1 VPLLAGCG
9 AQGSA
14 ENAAEEPPEVPIN
27 VRTLAIER
35 RTLDEYLTVTGVL
48 RPLRGTDVSTEES
61 GVVASVPR
69 EKGQNV
75 SRGTPLIRLERHLL
89 EAEMRAAEA
98 NRSLLEYDESR
109 TRRLFEEKQV
119 SRYEML
125 TLETRLEAARAEA
138 DIARRR
144 WERAEVKAPYEG
156 IVADRYV
163 EPGQLVRPGS
173 PVARVVDPYTLK
185 LSASVSER
193 EVAWIREGA
202 PAMVT
207 LDGLDRVVPG
217 RVAWISF
224 EAEPSSGKF
233 QVEVHVDNPDLAL
246 RPGVVGRAQILKRR
260 HEDVVVIPH
269 DAVVPQP
276 VGLAGFVVEGDRS
289 RLRPLELGA
298 DQGMLTI
305 VSRGLEKGDQLI
317 VRGQR
322 DVLDGSLVRVTER
335 ATAPDGSTPED
346 PPSVRAEYSFSPLEL
361 VEETET
367 PPAAAAER
375 DAGS

>member
-1 VPLLAGCG
+1 LA
-9 AQGSA
+9 
-14 ENAAEEPPEVPIN
+14 
-27 VRTLAIER
+27 LER
-35 RTLDEYLTVTGVL
+35 GTLDEYLTVTGAL

-61 GVVASVPR
+61 GVVAWIPR
-69 EKGQNV
+69 EKGQRV
-75 SRGTPLIRLERHLL
+75 SRGAPLVRLDRHLL
-89 EAEMRAAEA
+89 EAEMRATEA
-98 NRSLLEYDESR
+98 DLSLLEYDESR

-125 TLETRLEAARAEA
+125 TLETRLEQAKAQA

-144 WERAEVKAPYEG
+144 WERAEVKAPYAG

-163 EPGQLVRPGS
+163 EPGQLVGPGT
-173 PVARVVDPYTLK
+173 PIARVVDPFTLK

-193 EVAWIREGA
+193 EVAWIQEGA

-224 EAEPSSGKF
+224 EAEPSNGKF
-233 QVEVHVDNPDLAL
+233 QVEVHVENLDLAL

-260 HEDVVVIPH
+260 HENVLVIPH

-276 VGLAGFVVEGDRS
+276 EGLAGFVVEGDRA

-298 DQGMLTI
+298 DQGMLAV
-305 VSRGLEKGDQLI
+305 VSRGLEEGDRLI

-322 DVLDGSLVRVTER
+322 DVLEGGLVRVTEE
-335 ATAPDGSTPED
+335 ATAPDGSTLED
-346 PPSVRAEYSFSPLEL
+346 PVSVRAEHSFSPLE
-361 VEETET
+361 VVDEVET
-367 PPAAAAER
+367 PPAPGAER
-375 DAGS
+375 DAAP